1 MLSDV
6 QVHLIIEIKTFII
19 IVFLNFTGPAA
30 TDIAWVGAG
39 SADAFL
45 HGGIHCW
52 DMVAGAL
59 IIEEAGGCVLNSDG
73 SDFDFMGRQIIAAS
87 SKELA
92 LEIVSKI
99 KIYQIDRE
107 FVDVCP
113 M

>member
-6 QVHLIIEIKTFII
+6 QVNLNILVKTFII
-19 IVFLNFTGPAA
+19 IVILNFLGPAA

-45 HGGIHCW
+45 HMGIHCW

>member
-1 MLSDV
+1 MSRYTSSSLKV
-6 QVHLIIEIKTFII
+6 KPCTI
-19 IVFLNFTGPAA
+19 IVFSNFIGPAA

-73 SDFDFMGRQIIAAS
+73 SEFDFMGRQIIAAS

>member
-6 QVHLIIEIKTFII
+6 QVHLIIESKTLTL
-19 IVFLNFTGPAA
+19 IVFFNFIGPAA

-45 HGGIHCW
+45 HMGLHCW
-52 DMVAGAL
+52 DVVAGAL

-73 SDFDFMGRQIIAAS
+73 SEFDFMGRQIIAAS

-99 KIYQIDRE
+99 KIYHIDRE
-107 FVDVCP
+107 FVDLCP